1 MKIENLKALSRILV
15 VLIFSIGINNSTY
28 AQEEELQQETTTSSA
43 DELAKKLQNPVASLI
58 SVPFQANFD
67 FGIGP
72 ADGSKFLMNIQPV
85 IPMSLSEDW
94 NLIAR
99 VILPVISQNDVFGE
113 SGTQTGLGDAVVS
126 AFFSPKEPTSG
137 GLIWGAGP
145 VLLVPTAT
153 DELLGTEQFGVGP
166 TGVVLKQLGTLTLGA
181 LANHI
186 WSVAG
191 DDDRADVNATFI
203 QPFIAKNFSGG
214 YALGLNTE
222 LTQSWDND
230 ATSGTINLTG
240 SKVISLGKQLA
251 QVAIGP
257 RFPYGNANS
266 SEWGFRAAFVLL
278 FPQ

>member
-1 MKIENLKALSRILV
+1 MKRIIQYLSKICLV
-15 VLIFSIGINNSTY
+15 TLFLLCPVFSL
-28 AQEEELQQETTTSSA
+28 AQEGDLQQETSTSSA
-43 DELAKKLQNPVASLI
+43 DELAKKLQNPIASLI

-72 ADGSKFLMNIQPV
+72 ADGSRFLMNIQPV

-99 VILPVISQNDVFGE
+99 VILPITSQNDVFGM
-113 SGTQTGLGDAVVS
+113 SGNQTGLGDAVVS
-126 AFFSPKEPTSG
+126 SFFSPKEPTSG

-153 DELLGTEQFGVGP
+153 DELLGTEKFGIGP
-166 TGVVLKQLGTLTLGA
+166 TAVGLKQIGDLTVGA
-181 LANHI
+181 LVNHI

-214 YALGLNTE
+214 YALTLNTE
-222 LTQSWDND
+222 LTQSWDYN
-230 ATSGTINLTG
+230 ATSGYLHLIG
-240 SKVISLGKQLA
+240 SKVVQIGPQLA

-257 RFPYGNANS
+257 RIPYGNANTAD
-266 SEWGFRAAFVLL
+266 WGFRAAFVLL
-278 FPQ
+278 FPK